1 MDRRI
6 RLNVHLDGRSQSSA
20 AYIERRSTATSSEEK
35 RSHRLWRGGVRREL
49 ADVDP
54 YGRFVRGLDF
64 RMSKTLKILIT
75 GAARGIGMATA
86 QVLANRGHS
95 VVATD
100 ISALSGLQ
108 GIQAHV
114 LDVTSDDSVA
124 QCLKEVG
131 PLDAIVNNA
140 AISGGG
146 PVEGYP
152 LDRFRQTFETNT
164 LGALRVIQA
173 VLPAWRKRGSGV
185 IVNVSS
191 VNGRV
196 SSPLRAAYSASKF
209 ALEALTEA
217 LHLEVRHFGIRSVLI
232 EPGAIATGMKPIEPH
247 QGPADYAGLWEQCA
261 GADTKTTGPTGP
273 PGPEVVALAI
283 ARAIE
288 DPATPLRVPVGQDA
302 EMILGLRRSLDDQAF
317 EEAMRKAIGFTW

>member
-1 MDRRI
+1 
-6 RLNVHLDGRSQSSA
+6 
-20 AYIERRSTATSSEEK
+20 
-35 RSHRLWRGGVRREL
+35 
-49 ADVDP
+49 
-54 YGRFVRGLDF
+54 
-64 RMSKTLKILIT
+64 MSKALRVLIT

-100 ISALSGLQ
+100 VSALSELE

-124 QCLKEVG
+124 RCLEEVG

-140 AISGGG
+140 GIFGIG
-146 PVEGYP
+146 PVEDYP
-152 LDRFRQTFETNT
+152 LDRFRQMFETNT
-164 LGALRVIQA
+164 LGPLRVIQA

-196 SSPLRAAYSASKF
+196 SSPLGAAYSASKF
-209 ALEALTEA
+209 ALEALTES
-217 LHLEVRHFGIRSVLI
+217 LHVVVRHFGIRSVLI
-232 EPGAIATGMKPIEPH
+232 EPGAIATGIKVIDPH
-247 QGPADYAGLWEQCA
+247 KGPAEYAGLWEQCA
-261 GADTKTTGPTGP
+261 GADAKTTGPSGP

-283 ARAIE
+283 ASAIE
-288 DPATPLRVPVGQDA
+288 DPATPFRVPVGQDA
-302 EMILGLRRSLDDQAF
+302 QMILGARRSLDDQAF
-317 EEAMRKAIGFTW
+317 EDAMRKAVGLTW

>member
-1 MDRRI
+1 
-6 RLNVHLDGRSQSSA
+6 
-20 AYIERRSTATSSEEK
+20 
-35 RSHRLWRGGVRREL
+35 
-49 ADVDP
+49 
-54 YGRFVRGLDF
+54 
-64 RMSKTLKILIT
+64 MSKALRVLIT

-100 ISALSGLQ
+100 VSPVSGLE
-108 GIQAHV
+108 GVQAHV

-124 QCLKEVG
+124 RCLEEVG

-140 AISGGG
+140 GISGGG

-152 LDRFRQTFETNT
+152 LDGFRQMFETNT

-209 ALEALTEA
+209 ALEALTES

-232 EPGAIATGMKPIEPH
+232 EPGAIATGIKASQTH
-247 QGPADYAGLWEQCA
+247 QGPADYAGLWEQWA
-261 GADTKTTGPTGP
+261 GSK
-273 PGPEVVALAI
+273 LQI
-283 ARAIE
+283 I
-288 DPATPLRVPVGQDA
+288 
-302 EMILGLRRSLDDQAF
+302 
-317 EEAMRKAIGFTW
+317 

>member
-1 MDRRI
+1 
-6 RLNVHLDGRSQSSA
+6 
-20 AYIERRSTATSSEEK
+20 
-35 RSHRLWRGGVRREL
+35 
-49 ADVDP
+49 
-54 YGRFVRGLDF
+54 
-64 RMSKTLKILIT
+64 MSKALKVLIT

-86 QVLANRGHS
+86 HALASRGHS

-100 ISALSGLQ
+100 VNASSESE
-108 GIQAHV
+108 GIQTHV

-124 QCLKEVG
+124 RCLEKVG

-140 AISGGG
+140 AIFVGGG

-164 LGALRVIQA
+164 LGPLRVIQA

-209 ALEALTEA
+209 ALEALTES

-247 QGPADYAGLWEQCA
+247 QGPADYAPLWEQCA
-261 GADTKTTGPTGP
+261 GADTKTTGPSGP

-302 EMILGLRRSLDDQAF
+302 EMILALRRSLDDQAF

>member
-1 MDRRI
+1 M
-6 RLNVHLDGRSQSSA
+6 RLLREKIACTKMQD
-20 AYIERRSTATSSEEK
+20 ECATVEDQ
-35 RSHRLWRGGVRREL
+35 LQTRG
-49 ADVDP
+49 
-54 YGRFVRGLDF
+54 DF
-64 RMSKTLKILIT
+64 RMSKALRVLIT
-75 GAARGIGMATA
+75 GAARGMGMATA

-100 ISALSGLQ
+100 VSALSELE

-124 QCLKEVG
+124 RCLEEVG

-140 AISGGG
+140 GIFGLG
-146 PVEGYP
+146 PVEDYP
-152 LDRFRQTFETNT
+152 LDRFRQMFETNT
-164 LGALRVIQA
+164 LGPLRVIRA

-191 VNGRV
+191 VSGRV
-196 SSPLRAAYSASKF
+196 SSPLGAAYSASKF
-209 ALEALTEA
+209 ALEALTES

-232 EPGAIATGMKPIEPH
+232 EPGTIATGIQASETHK
-247 QGPADYAGLWEQCA
+247 GPADYAGLWEQWA
-261 GADTKTTGPTGP
+261 GANSRMTGPSL
-273 PGPEVVALAI
+273 PGPEVVAVAI
-283 ARAIE
+283 ASAIE

-317 EEAMRKAIGFTW
+317 EGAMRKAVGLTW